1 MITRYKSAAIDF
13 WMDPQRHMGWLGS
26 KNSAPKL
33 MWLLRIT
40 CQKFIKTH
48 QRFDSD
54 EVFLFLSHSLFIV
67 FHPPPLAIIMIFSRS
82 SNSKRKSHT
91 PSSTS
96 TPLLS
101 RLNVSTPAVYYTNQN
116 NSSASNLSPRATDM
130 NTSASY
136 GGGGSPIPTPSTSW
150 TSEMSVLADKIRDD
164 SAHTVDSLDRRSIS
178 QGMKLVAIAADEYED
193 GNNTVALDIY
203 LSGIDKILMALPSRL
218 APLVVVSPQKSKPP
232 HP

>member
-1 MITRYKSAAIDF
+1 
-13 WMDPQRHMGWLGS
+13 
-26 KNSAPKL
+26 
-33 MWLLRIT
+33 
-40 CQKFIKTH
+40 
-48 QRFDSD
+48 
-54 EVFLFLSHSLFIV
+54 
-67 FHPPPLAIIMIFSRS
+67 MIFSRS

-116 NSSASNLSPRATDM
+116 NSASNVSPRASDM
-130 NTSASY
+130 NSSVSY
-136 GGGGSPIPTPSTSW
+136 GGSPIPTPSTSW

-218 APLVVVSPQKSKPP
+218 ALVPFFPQTKTTPSIISCIVYLP
-232 HP
+232 HR

>member
-1 MITRYKSAAIDF
+1 
-13 WMDPQRHMGWLGS
+13 
-26 KNSAPKL
+26 
-33 MWLLRIT
+33 
-40 CQKFIKTH
+40 
-48 QRFDSD
+48 
-54 EVFLFLSHSLFIV
+54 
-67 FHPPPLAIIMIFSRS
+67 MIFSRS

-116 NSSASNLSPRATDM
+116 NSSASNVSPRATDM
-130 NTSASY
+130 NPSLSY

-164 SAHTVDSLDRRSIS
+164 TVHTVDSLDRRSIS

-218 APLVVVSPQKSKPP
+218 ALVTLFPSPKKKAAPSIISCIICFFPP
-232 HP
+232 